1 MATRIVE
8 NPGAREGIQF
18 GKDWL
23 TNLQD
28 WRPLGRR
35 LSDQQRKLEDNPE
48 ASMIGLGA
56 KAEGARQAQEIAAN
70 YVPIDNGGPADAAR
84 MSKAKAKASETAGA
98 AALNAREGTW
108 SQLAKM
114 KQEARMAQLAAMSAS
129 AGSVVSAY
137 ANLNVNVPYGTPMD
151 MLTGR
156 NRG

>member
-56 KAEGARQAQEIAAN
+56 KAEGARQAKEIEAN
-70 YVPIDNGGPADAAR
+70 YVSTGDPTLDAAR